1 MPAEQVT
8 RLELVIN
15 LKTANALGLTIPDKL
30 LAVDGGLISMGAK
43 KKQAAAFPAF
53 IDPPGPLAPIED
65 WIEHRRGL
73 DRLEAEL
80 RISHP
85 DLAWSDEMQS
95 LKAEADAAGRSPLS
109 GPAAASGDVRL
120 PVCAAA
126 RYTSALCHV
135 PKQAESPSAP
145 LNAER

>member
-1 MPAEQVT
+1 
-8 RLELVIN
+8 
-15 LKTANALGLTIPDKL
+15 
-30 LAVDGGLISMGAK
+30 MGAK

-65 WIEHRRGL
+65 WIEHRRGQEGSTLQRLFAVL

-95 LKAEADAAGRSPLS
+95 LKAEADAAIG
-109 GPAAASGDVRL
+109 
-120 PVCAAA
+120 
-126 RYTSALCHV
+126 ALT
-135 PKQAESPSAP
+135 P
-145 LNAER
+145 

>member
-1 MPAEQVT
+1 
-8 RLELVIN
+8 
-15 LKTANALGLTIPDKL
+15 
-30 LAVDGGLISMGAK
+30 MGAK

-95 LKAEADAAGRSPLS
+95 LKAEADAAIG
-109 GPAAASGDVRL
+109 
-120 PVCAAA
+120 
-126 RYTSALCHV
+126 ALT
-135 PKQAESPSAP
+135 P
-145 LNAER
+145 

>member
-95 LKAEADAAGRSPLS
+95 LKAEAEPRGAHP
-109 GPAAASGDVRL
+109 
-120 PVCAAA
+120 
-126 RYTSALCHV
+126 
-135 PKQAESPSAP
+135 
-145 LNAER
+145 